1 MGFYRLV
8 GVAWG
13 GFEGQLLAILIAIE
27 AEEIQ
32 KQKGL
37 ASTPKKRNEVGSCEG
52 WSVQL
57 IMIEKRS
64 ALVIVR
70 EGKGVINFFYEA

>member
-13 GFEGQLLAILIAIE
+13 GFEGQLLANLIAIE

-32 KQKGL
+32 KQKVL
-37 ASTPKKRNEVGSCEG
+37 ASTPKKRNEVGS
-52 WSVQL
+52 
-57 IMIEKRS
+57 
-64 ALVIVR
+64 
-70 EGKGVINFFYEA
+70 